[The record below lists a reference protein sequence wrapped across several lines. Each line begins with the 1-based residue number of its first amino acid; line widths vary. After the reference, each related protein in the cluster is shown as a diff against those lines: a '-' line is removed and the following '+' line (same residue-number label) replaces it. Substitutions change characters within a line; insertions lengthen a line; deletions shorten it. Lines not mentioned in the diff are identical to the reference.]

1 MLAGGR
7 RPSGSL
13 PAVPLHPHELSY
25 PTLALD
31 TTPEA
36 EAARFEILRKMSAH
50 QKLAQVEAAIATG
63 RALALAGLRKRYPAA
78 TEAELQRR
86 LFGLLLG
93 EELATTVY
101 GPLPGEPDDCS
112 NRARQASSSAPAH
125 LFS

>member
-1 MLAGGR
+1 ML
-7 RPSGSL
+7 P
-13 PAVPLHPHELSY
+13 HPQPHQLTR

-36 EAARFEILRKMSAH
+36 EAVQLEILRKMPAH

-63 RALALAGLRKRYPAA
+63 RVLALAGLRKRYPAA
-78 TEAELQRR
+78 SEGELQRR

-101 GPLPGEPDDCS
+101 GPLPDEPRS
-112 NRARQASSSAPAH
+112 
-125 LFS
+125 